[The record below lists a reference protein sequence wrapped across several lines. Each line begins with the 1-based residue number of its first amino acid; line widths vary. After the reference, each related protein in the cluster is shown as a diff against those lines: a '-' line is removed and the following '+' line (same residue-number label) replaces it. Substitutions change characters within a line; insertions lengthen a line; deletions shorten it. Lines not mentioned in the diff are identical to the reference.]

1 MPRRKK
7 IKFRSKSEENV
18 CHLLVDLNIPIRYEE
33 IKLDYEW
40 RENKTY
46 TPDFELPNGIILEVK
61 GRFVLEDRKKH
72 LFIRDQYPDLDI
84 RFIFDN
90 PNKKL
95 YKRGRM
101 TYAAWCD
108 KHNFIYCKRSDGIPE
123 EWLNERQRSL

>member
-84 RFIFDN
+84 RFIFSSSK
-90 PNKKL
+90 KKL
-95 YKRGRM
+95 YKGSKT
-101 TYAAWCD
+101 TYADWCTKHGFLYAD
-108 KHNFIYCKRSDGIPE
+108 KIIPK
-123 EWLNERQRSL
+123 EWYNV